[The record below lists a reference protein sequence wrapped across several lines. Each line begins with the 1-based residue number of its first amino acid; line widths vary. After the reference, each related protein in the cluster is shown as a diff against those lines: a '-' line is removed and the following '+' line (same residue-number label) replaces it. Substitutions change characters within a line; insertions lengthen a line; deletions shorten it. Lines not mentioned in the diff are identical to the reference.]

1 VVPKG
6 NCSWPR
12 LEIVTVKQKL
22 GGLLLGCGVLDRQGR
37 REHERR
43 VEAMPCSGSPAI
55 GRSLE
60 V

>member
-1 VVPKG
+1 MVPKG

-12 LEIVTVKQKL
+12 LEVVTVKQSPAAFCL
-22 GGLLLGCGVLDRQGR
+22 AAGFQIARAGG
-37 REHERR
+37 EHERR

-55 GRSLE
+55 ARSLE